1 MNLNQL
7 FEHCKNNILNGED
20 SRQFKEDI
28 KAFMDTNEKLNRV
41 DYRGL
46 SLLHYA
52 ASFGQKEFF
61 DILIQQGAQVTT
73 RETESH
79 SGTLTATLSNYKS
92 CRSGERKEAYIY
104 IIKKLLQ
111 AGHNSPDFP
120 EELEYL
126 LSSHLTKLPKSNSK
140 YSAPTHHTPTLTH
153 EQSSESGRHRS
164 SKDKTSLN
172 ERLKSTKQK
181 SLSPQESIHALQRQ
195 ELERCKQK
203 IKDIL
208 SNQIVKSWL
217 PKLSEPKELID
228 AILTY
233 HLALY
238 QSDNDLTFDH
248 LTHPQ
253 PPLEPVQALLAK
265 ACLGDLEIYEGIDEL
280 KKLIESPNENQPLN
294 THLYFAFTYLTWG
307 DEFLDDAIE
316 HLDLYREA
324 LNKFPQMYCPLYF
337 MTGAWVAHLSKPQN
351 ISKDLFKTFLQL
363 NDIGSHLKLPTT
375 KADSHWAKIYNKLKA
390 LSETKTSQKQKAKN
404 AQQSSPFQTRWMK
417 LKGELE
423 SKGKSKLIEKADS
436 LMQELLDLVGLQAIK
451 KQVLDLCQMVLSDL
465 DLPEKAR
472 VSRRLNFMLLG
483 NPGTGKT
490 TVAKLVGKL
499 LHAIGV
505 RKSETFNHKSA
516 QELINAGAEDFEELI
531 EDSLDGTL
539 FIDEAYA
546 LSPKS
551 NKVGQ
556 AIVDQILVAAEDH
569 RDRLTLMLAGYA
581 SDIEEQLYG
590 YNVGMKS
597 RFQDWVLDDFSK
609 DELGLIWEGLLKKY
623 NPDDKGWRVED
634 ENVSKI
640 AINRIARGRGHKGFG
655 NAREVRTVF
664 EKAVTEAQQRGAGSP
679 PTLKVIDLI
688 GQEPNRK
695 TLPKLNQVLIEME
708 TQVGQAEI
716 KKRVYDLI
724 ETARQNFQ
732 RELRGDLPHQIALN
746 RIFWGNPG
754 TGKTTFAKLYGRI
767 LKELRLLSHGGLI
780 FKSASD
786 FVGSAIGESQRKTKQ
801 LLELAKGKILVIDEA
816 YVLNDSLYGKQA
828 LDTIVEKVSGA
839 PGEDIAV
846 VLCGYKEEIS
856 KMLRDQNPGLSR
868 RFSVNQAFDFEDFSA
883 SELLM
888 IAKRIIKA
896 SHLRASSLDLHQMVM
911 LVDKKRAMPHFGNAG
926 EIQTLISMAKER
938 QSQRLSKL
946 DSQQA
951 EVDTNYLSRSDLLGE
966 DEMERSKQD
975 PFAQLKELN
984 HSENIVEQFTKIHN
998 RLQLWKHEGGRKPI
1012 IGHFVFLGNAGTGKT
1027 TVARAMGRLLHQ
1039 LGVIARDHVEETS
1052 GQDLTGAYLGQTKG
1066 VVEEKLKA
1074 AAGGVLFIDEA
1085 YELGKGSYGIEA
1097 MTTLL
1102 RLMTE
1107 PKYDH
1112 DKTIIILAGYEHEMK
1127 QMMRINQGLSGRFK
1141 NRVFFQDWNA
1151 QSCLNMIQDLAKKE
1165 KFKLKLNEQDQM
1177 DLTQEFELLI
1187 QGPQWANA
1195 RDVIS
1200 IWEKVQQERADRLI
1214 QARDALELRPF
1225 ARSTKKE
1232 ILSSDIN
1239 QALQTVIEQR
1249 GINKDNQNQDDQDQD
1264 DAMYLEL
1271 QADEE
1276 QMLGQAQEQFQ
1287 TEHSHQENQQEK
1299 ENEKLNEASH
1309 SHDEEAHSRKDHSE
1323 KEQIKTELALLKDEL
1338 NGLFKDLT
1346 DVAWLSKT
1354 AQNPKHNFETYL
1366 EDLAQDDPNFIANLH
1381 NKGLDHELIQQAME
1395 QMISRLIDEGKEPD
1409 QAQKTVEREVK
1420 KFLKSKKRAEQ
1431 LKEKINQLSKK
1442 LEAIYICGV
1451 CRRPWGVCTY
1461 MGPVLQGYR
1470 WKD

>member
-1 MNLNQL
+1 MNPDQL
-7 FEHCKNNILNGED
+7 FEHCKNNILNGKD
-20 SRQFKEDI
+20 LQQFKEDI
-28 KAFMDTNEKLNRV
+28 KAFMGTSEKLNRV
-41 DYRGL
+41 DHRGFG
-46 SLLHYA
+46 LLHYA
-52 ASFGQKEFF
+52 AINGQKDFF
-61 DILIQQGAQVTT
+61 DILTKQGAQLTT
-73 RETESH
+73 RESESQ
-79 SGTLTATLSNYKS
+79 SRTLTPTLVNYKS
-92 CRSGERKEAYIY
+92 CRDKVKKEAYIY
-104 IIKKLLQ
+104 IIKQLLQ
-111 AGHNSPDFP
+111 VGHNSAGFP

-126 LSSHLTKLPKSNSK
+126 LSSHLTNLSKGKSK
-140 YSAPTHHTPTLTH
+140 YSARTHHAPTLTH
-153 EQSSESGRHRS
+153 NPSSESAPHRS
-164 SKDKTSLN
+164 SKDKTSPHTK
-172 ERLKSTKQK
+172 LKSTKQK
-181 SLSPQESIHALQRQ
+181 SLSSQESIQAQQRQ
-195 ELERCKQK
+195 EFERQKQQ
-203 IKDIL
+203 IKVIL
-208 SNQIVKSWL
+208 DNKIVKSWL
-217 PKLSEPKELID
+217 PKSSEPEKLID
-228 AILTY
+228 AIVTY
-233 HLALY
+233 HLAIY
-238 QSDNDLTFDH
+238 QSNHDLAFDH

-253 PPLEPVQALLAK
+253 PPLEQVRALLAK
-265 ACLGDLEIYEGIDEL
+265 ACLGDLDIYDGIDEFQ
-280 KKLIESPNENQPLN
+280 KLINLNENYQLS

-337 MTGAWVAHLSKPQN
+337 ITGAWVAHLSKPQN

-363 NDIGSHLKLPTT
+363 NDIGSHLDLPTT
-375 KADSHWAKIYNKLKA
+375 KADSRWATIYNNLKA
-390 LSETKTSQKQKAKN
+390 LSETKTSQKQEAKN
-404 AQQSSPFQTRWMK
+404 AQLSSPFQTRWKK
-417 LKGELE
+417 LKEELK
-423 SKGKSKLIEKADS
+423 SKGKGTLIKKADP

-505 RKSETFNHKSA
+505 RQSETFNHKSA
-516 QELINAGAEDFEELI
+516 QELINAGAKDFEELI
-531 EDSLDGTL
+531 KDSLDGTL

-551 NKVGQ
+551 NNVGQ

-655 NAREVRTVF
+655 NAREVRTIF
-664 EKAVTEAQQRGAGSP
+664 ERAVTEAQQRGAGSP

-708 TQVGQAEI
+708 TQVGQAKI

-767 LKELRLLSHGGLI
+767 LKELRLLSHGGLV

-786 FVGSAIGESQRKTKQ
+786 FVGSAIGESQRKTNQ

-868 RFSVNQAFDFEDFSA
+868 RFSVNQAFEFEDFSA

-911 LVDKKRAMPHFGNAG
+911 LVDKKRALPHFGNAG

-951 EVDTNYLSRSDLLGE
+951 DVDTNYLSRSDLLGE
-966 DEMERSKQD
+966 DELERSKQD

-1141 NRVFFQDWNA
+1141 NRVFFQDWDA

-1165 KFKLKLNEQDQM
+1165 NFNIKLNEQDQT
-1177 DLTQEFELLI
+1177 DLAQNFELLI

-1200 IWEKVQQERADRLI
+1200 IWEKVQQERADRLM
-1214 QARDALELRPF
+1214 QAQDSLELKSF
-1225 ARSTKKE
+1225 ARSTEKE
-1232 ILSSDIN
+1232 ILSSDID
-1239 QALQTVIEQR
+1239 QALQAVIEQR
-1249 GINKDNQNQDDQDQD
+1249 GINKDNQGQD

-1271 QADEE
+1271 QADKEHILE
-1276 QMLGQAQEQFQ
+1276 QVQEQFQ
-1287 TEHSHQENQQEK
+1287 TQHTHQDNQQGNQQEK
-1299 ENEKLNEASH
+1299 ENEKLSEASL
-1309 SHDEEAHSRKDHSE
+1309 SHDEEAHSRKNHSE
-1323 KEQIKTELALLKDEL
+1323 KEQIETKLASRKDEL

-1354 AQNPKHNFETYL
+1354 AQNPKHNFEAYL
-1366 EDLAQDDPNFIANLH
+1366 EDLAQDDPNFIADLH
-1381 NKGLDHELIQQAME
+1381 NKDLDHELIQQAMKK
-1395 QMISRLIDEGKEPD
+1395 MIKRLIDEGEEPD
-1409 QAQKTVEREVK
+1409 QAQKTVEREVEK
-1420 KFLKSKKRAEQ
+1420 LLKSKKRAEE

-1451 CRRPWGVCTY
+1451 CRRPWGVCTF
-1461 MGPVLQGYR
+1461 MGPVLLGHR
-1470 WKD
+1470 WID